1 MKKNKGWGGGVYG
14 GRDLPLKILQNFY
27 CPHSIM
33 VVAALGHSDIHFDYC
48 FDLMFHLFFIS
59 PWTVLGFQ
67 FNFEMILLR
76 YCNYFG
82 FQIGLLLHFTFNR
95 SFSFV
100 LQSRSILL
108 SVLIYFFFYFLLNL
122 WKIVKFWEAA
132 LGHHRGVRVL
142 QNHFNWVDVVK
153 SLRWQICISNLLSW
167 NYRRIARPSDKR
179 CRTRVPPHAGRFE
192 TSRGK
197 VCWRSDTNRKALT
210 WPFVYNHAS
219 LRCLM
224 LRPQFFFL
232 CWPRNARVGKGYYKG
247 LLAGYPPFIYLSIYR
262 WPFTHL
268 SQQ

>member
-27 CPHSIM
+27 CPRSIM

-108 SVLIYFFFYFLLNL
+108 PVLIYVFFYFLLNL

-210 WPFVYNHAS
+210 WPSIYNHAG

-224 LRPQFFFL
+224 LRPQFFFSADRETHVL
-232 CWPRNARVGKGYYKG
+232 EKVIIRAYSPAT
-247 LLAGYPPFIYLSIYR
+247 LHLFIYQ
-262 WPFTHL
+262 FTVDHL
-268 SQQ
+268 PI

>member
-1 MKKNKGWGGGVYG
+1 
-14 GRDLPLKILQNFY
+14 
-27 CPHSIM
+27 M
-33 VVAALGHSDIHFDYC
+33 VVAALGHSDTHFDYC

-153 SLRWQICISNLLSW
+153 SLRWQICITNLLSW
-167 NYRRIARPSDKR
+167 NYRRIARPLISA
-179 CRTRVPPHAGRFE
+179 AGRVFLHTWE
-192 TSRGK
+192 DSRRVAERFAGG
-197 VCWRSDTNRKALT
+197 LT
-210 WPFVYNHAS
+210 LLGRPS
-219 LRCLM
+219 LDPLYTITPACV
-224 LRPQFFFL
+224 
-232 CWPRNARVGKGYYKG
+232 A
-247 LLAGYPPFIYLSIYR
+247 
-262 WPFTHL
+262 
-268 SQQ
+268 

>member
-1 MKKNKGWGGGVYG
+1 MTNRCTKIVRAHNKFKLLVFAQNTFRNYYQTSNEKKQRVGGGVYG
-14 GRDLPLKILQNFY
+14 GRELPLKILQNFY

-48 FDLMFHLFFIS
+48 FDLMFHLFSIS

-108 SVLIYFFFYFLLNL
+108 PVLIYVFFYFLLNL
-122 WKIVKFWEAA
+122 WKIVKFWKAA

-153 SLRWQICISNLLSW
+153 SLRWQICITNLLSW
-167 NYRRIARPSDKR
+167 NYRRIARP
-179 CRTRVPPHAGRFE
+179 PPAP
-192 TSRGK
+192 
-197 VCWRSDTNRKALT
+197 W
-210 WPFVYNHAS
+210 
-219 LRCLM
+219 
-224 LRPQFFFL
+224 
-232 CWPRNARVGKGYYKG
+232 
-247 LLAGYPPFIYLSIYR
+247 
-262 WPFTHL
+262 
-268 SQQ
+268 